1 MNKFIAI
8 GTGPWKID
16 DIFACVLLKAFDAPG
31 CGTLIITDNPDTLAN
46 ATWIINS
53 RVFDVLNTKFAEELE
68 IDPIPADS
76 KNISQRLWRTYG
88 REYLTRKVQQ
98 LDPMCSERSRTETVD
113 YAYAQIDTF
122 IEGMLNSCELNKF
135 AGLSVINSS
144 ELAKIPNLSL
154 INSAEYWTF
163 LYYRVQNDQRKMEK
177 FFNSIV
183 IDRLYF
189 FNTYINDVFRKY
201 KEIIVVKQSA
211 NSSKDDAPAL
221 ILPRGG
227 LPISDCFDDIK
238 EFKCMIYPNIR
249 GGYGIQ
255 AISDFIDG
263 KLVNRCSCDLPAV
276 TNTDTQELIDEVRV
290 EFVHRNKFLAVVHGE
305 LADVKVFAKKHFL

>member
-8 GTGPWKID
+8 DTGPWKID

-31 CGTLIITDNPDTLAN
+31 CGTIIITDNPDTLAN

-53 RVFDVLNTKFAEELE
+53 RVFDVLNAKFAEELE

-76 KNISQRLWRTYG
+76 VNVSQRLWRTYG

-98 LDPMCSERSRTETVD
+98 LDPLCSEHIRTEIVD
-113 YAYAQIDTF
+113 YAYTQIDKF
-122 IEGMLNSCELNKF
+122 IEEMMHSHELSKF
-135 AGLSVINSS
+135 AG
-144 ELAKIPNLSL
+144 LSL

-177 FFNSIV
+177 LFNSIV

-211 NSSKDDAPAL
+211 EASRDDAPAL

-227 LPISDCFDDIK
+227 LPISDCFDSVE

-255 AISDFIDG
+255 EISDFIDG

-276 TNTDTQELIDEVRV
+276 TNTETQELIDGVRV

-305 LADVKVFAKKHFL
+305 LKDVKVFAKNHFK

>member
-8 GTGPWKID
+8 DTRPWEIG

-31 CGTLIITDNPDTLAN
+31 CGTIIITDDPNTLAN

-144 ELAKIPNLSL
+144 E
-154 INSAEYWTF
+154 YWTF
-163 LYYRVQNDQRKMEK
+163 LYYGVQNDQRKMEK
-177 FFNSIV
+177 LFNSIV

-189 FNTYINDVFRKY
+189 FNTYVNEVFRKY
-201 KEIIVVKQSA
+201 KEIVIVKQSA
-211 NSSKDDAPAL
+211 NTSKDDAPVL
-221 ILPRGG
+221 TLPRGG
-227 LPISDCFDDIK
+227 LPISDCFDSVK

-249 GGYGIQ
+249 GGYGVQ

-263 KLVNRCSCDLPAV
+263 KLVNRCSCDLPAL
-276 TNTDTQELIDEVRV
+276 TNTETQELIDGVRV

-305 LADVKVFAKKHFL
+305 LEDVKVFAKKHFL